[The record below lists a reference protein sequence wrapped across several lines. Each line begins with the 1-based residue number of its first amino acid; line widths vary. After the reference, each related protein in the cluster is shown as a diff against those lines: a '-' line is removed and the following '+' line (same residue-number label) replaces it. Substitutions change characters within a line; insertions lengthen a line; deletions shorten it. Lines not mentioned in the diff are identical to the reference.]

1 MAIPAEDV
9 AAVRE
14 ATDLGSLIGAYV
26 GLRPQGRRLVG
37 LCPFHEERTP
47 SFTVNPDLGV
57 YHCFGCGA
65 SGDAI
70 SFLRAVEH
78 LDFTEAVT
86 RLAERAGIP
95 LHQSPGADR
104 AGQRRR
110 RLEEVLTAAI
120 DFYHHRLCDDPA
132 GEPARAYL
140 AERGVRAD
148 LVARYHLGFAPDG
161 WDVLVRRLSI
171 PADLARDAGVAIVN
185 RAGRLQDLFRGR
197 IVFPIYDPA
206 GRPVALG
213 GRVLPGG
220 EGPKYLNSPD
230 GPLYAKRRVL
240 YGLNWAKEEA
250 VETGELVVA
259 EGYMDV
265 IGLSMVGVQRAVAPC
280 GTALGEEH
288 LALARRFARR
298 IVLAF
303 DADRAGLAAA
313 ERLYDFERRHDLE
326 MAVVTLPEGKD
337 PAEAALRSPDAL
349 RRAVAA
355 AEPYLAFRLARLVGG
370 VATESAERRARA
382 ATEAAEAIAAH
393 PDPLVR
399 DAYEREVALRCRLSE
414 ARVHELVEETRRRNR
429 RARGREE
436 AARAAMRPE
445 GGGPPV
451 ARSTRGERG
460 VVSRPPGERDRQAT
474 TGRPV
479 EGGPGAVRQVD
490 VADPDPDPGQYEPD
504 QSDLD
509 QSDLDQSHLDR
520 PSADRSRSDGWGGA
534 PSVVRSPS
542 SGATARRAVR
552 PRPPRGDAEP
562 TAFSN
567 PTEGGDRRS
576 VGSGRSGSASRADRS
591 GGPGISRL
599 EREAL
604 RVAVLAPHIA
614 AGRLTAACLASPLA
628 KAAFVTLV
636 ESETLHQALEATDS
650 EVVGLLAG
658 LVAEGE
664 ERLDPQALVRLAQE
678 ATRRRIAELDGL
690 SRADPALAEGVS
702 VAIAEAFG
710 LLSQLREEELAELD
724 EGSNS
729 WGVLEGLVAWL
740 DRPVEEG
747 R

>member
-9 AAVRE
+9 VAVRE

-86 RLAERAGIP
+86 RLAERAGVP
-95 LHQSPGADR
+95 LHQAPGADR

-110 RLEEVLTAAI
+110 RLEEVLAAAI
-120 DFYHHRLCDDPA
+120 DFYHHRLLEDPA

-140 AERGVRAD
+140 AERGVGPD
-148 LVARYHLGFAPDG
+148 LVAHYHLGFAPDG
-161 WDVLVRRLSI
+161 WDVLVRRLSV

-220 EGPKYLNSPD
+220 DGPKYLNSPD

-240 YGLNWAKEEA
+240 YGLNWAKAEA

-265 IGLSMVGVQRAVAPC
+265 IGLSMVGVHRAVAPC

-288 LALARRFARR
+288 MALARRFARR

-337 PAEAALRSPDAL
+337 PAEAALRSPEAL
-349 RRAVAA
+349 RQAVAG

-414 ARVHELVEETRRRNR
+414 ARVHELVEETRRRKR
-429 RARGREE
+429 RTRGGE
-436 AARAAMRPE
+436 AAGRPAARPE
-445 GGGPPV
+445 GAGDSAPPP
-451 ARSTRGERG
+451 TRGERG
-460 VVSRPPGERDRQAT
+460 VVSRPTGEGDRRAT

-479 EGGPGAVRQVD
+479 RGGPGAHRELD
-490 VADPDPDPGQYEPD
+490 VAAPDPD
-504 QSDLD
+504 
-509 QSDLDQSHLDR
+509 LDR
-520 PSADRSRSDGWGGA
+520 PEVDQPDLSRSRPDQPRSDGWEGA
-534 PSVVRSPS
+534 PSAVPSPPS
-542 SGATARRAVR
+542 DAPARRAIRTVR
-552 PRPPRGDAEP
+552 PREKADPS
-562 TAFSN
+562 AFS
-567 PTEGGDRRS
+567 DRTAGRESRS
-576 VGSGRSGSASRADRS
+576 VGSGPGGSATRADRS

-628 KAAFVTLV
+628 KAAFRALV
-636 ESETLHQALEATDS
+636 ESETLHQALEAADP

-690 SRADPALAEGVS
+690 SRADPTRAEPAS

-724 EGSNS
+724 EGSTS

-740 DRPVEEG
+740 DQPVEEG

>member
-1 MAIPAEDV
+1 VAIPAEDV
-9 AAVRE
+9 VAVRE

-86 RLAERAGIP
+86 RLAERAGVP
-95 LHQSPGADR
+95 LHQAPGADR

-110 RLEEVLTAAI
+110 RLEEVLAETI
-120 DFYHHRLCDDPA
+120 DFYHHRLLEDPA
-132 GEPARAYL
+132 GEPARSYL
-140 AERGVRAD
+140 AGRGVTAD
-148 LVARYHLGFAPDG
+148 LVARYHLGVAPDG
-161 WDVLVRRLSI
+161 WDVLVRRLAL
-171 PADLARDAGVAIVN
+171 PADLVRDAGVAIVN

-213 GRVLPGG
+213 GRLLPGG

-240 YGLNWAKEEA
+240 YGLNWAKAEA

-265 IGLSMVGVQRAVAPC
+265 IGLSMAGVGRAVAPC

-298 IVLAF
+298 VVLAF

-326 MAVVTLPEGKD
+326 LAVVTLPEGSD

-349 RRAVAA
+349 RQAVAA
-355 AEPYLAFRLARLVGG
+355 AEPYLAFRLGRLIAG

-414 ARVHELVEETRRRNR
+414 ARVHELVEETRRRQR
-429 RARGREE
+429 RARGGE
-436 AARAAMRPE
+436 ATGRSARRPGA
-445 GGGPPV
+445 GGESRPAGGQ
-451 ARSTRGERG
+451 GERG
-460 VVSRPPGERDRQAT
+460 ALPGPAEERDRYVRSAGPRRDRS
-474 TGRPV
+474 GRAREVDPAPPACGRRGPV
-479 EGGPGAVRQVD
+479 RPDRPEDDWPEDDWPEGDWPGA
-490 VADPDPDPGQYEPD
+490 E
-504 QSDLD
+504 
-509 QSDLDQSHLDR
+509 
-520 PSADRSRSDGWGGA
+520 RSTSDGAEEGPFAGPFSPDA
-534 PSVVRSPS
+534 PAR
-542 SGATARRAVR
+542 TAEG
-552 PRPPRGDAEP
+552 PRPPRGARAPSVPADRRAGSEGRSLGAEP
-562 TAFSN
+562 
-567 PTEGGDRRS
+567 R
-576 VGSGRSGSASRADRS
+576 GSAKGADRP

-604 RVAVLAPHIA
+604 RVAVLAPQIA

-628 KAAFVTLV
+628 KAAFRALI
-636 ESETLHQALEATDS
+636 ESETLHQALEVADA
-650 EVVGLLAG
+650 EVVGLLSG

-690 SRADPALAEGVS
+690 SRADPTRAEQAS

-710 LLSQLREEELAELD
+710 LLGALREEELNDLD
-724 EGSNS
+724 EASTS

-740 DRPVEEG
+740 DQPVEEG